1 MMKGEH
7 VRPETDAEK
16 ACFKVLTDID
26 AVGGHVKGSLTSK
39 KFMCNDVQSLISYIG
54 APSWFL
60 TLSPADIN

>member
-1 MMKGEH
+1 MKGER

-39 KFMCNDVQSLISYIG
+39 KFMHNDVWSLIHIIH
-54 APSWFL
+54 W
-60 TLSPADIN
+60 SPFMVLNSITC